1 MLYAEKLFKQFLSSI
16 LPKSFQDYPVPGTI
30 HVYFNVMISLQTGKS
45 IYDNVEHSTYVPGTY
60 ESRRVHTNDDDI
72 LINSINLAYVPVP
85 GNCKLR

>member
-1 MLYAEKLFKQFLSSI
+1 
-16 LPKSFQDYPVPGTI
+16 
-30 HVYFNVMISLQTGKS
+30 MISLQTGKS

-85 GNCKLR
+85 GTW